1 MGAFEQL
8 TAPITRTQIVRFA
21 GAAGDFNP
29 MHHDETFAQANGQPS
44 VFAMGQ
50 LTAALLGSAVT
61 EWLGRCNLAGYSVR
75 FKEKVWPGDCLM
87 LTGRQVDE
95 RRWDLK
101 GVREVDDVVVVTG
114 WAIVRP
120 SQPSPPEAASTETD
134 GARSS
139 ASAIRSS

>member
-1 MGAFEQL
+1 MRAFEQL

-29 MHHDETFAQANGQPS
+29 MHHDEPFAQANGQPS

-50 LTAALLGSAVT
+50 LTAALLGSAVAQRV
-61 EWLGRCNLAGYSVR
+61 GRGNVACYGVR
-75 FKEKVWPGDCLM
+75 FKDKVWPGDRLI
-87 LTGRQVDE
+87 LSGRLLDE

-101 GVREVDDVVVVTG
+101 AVREADDVAVMSG
-114 WAIVRP
+114 WAIIRP
-120 SQPSPPEAASTETD
+120 SQHPPREAASSAA
-134 GARSS
+134 GARSR

>member
-8 TAPITRTQIVRFA
+8 TAPITRTQFVRFA

-29 MHHDETFAQANGQPS
+29 MHHDEPFARANGQPS

-50 LTAALLGSAVT
+50 LTAALLGSAVA
-61 EWLGRCNLAGYSVR
+61 EWLGRGNLAGYGVR
-75 FKEKVWPGDCLM
+75 FKNKVWPGDRLI
-87 LTGRQVDE
+87 LTGRQDDE
-95 RRWDLK
+95 GRWELNA
-101 GVREVDDVVVVTG
+101 VREVDDVVVMTG

-120 SQPSPPEAASTETD
+120 SQYSPVEAASSAAGTS
-134 GARSS
+134 SS

>member
-8 TAPITRTQIVRFA
+8 TPPVTRTQIVRFA

-61 EWLGRCNLAGYSVR
+61 EWLGRGNLAGYGVR

-120 SQPSPPEAASTETD
+120 SQPSPPEAASPETD

>member
-8 TAPITRTQIVRFA
+8 TPPVTRTQIVRFA

-61 EWLGRCNLAGYSVR
+61 EWLGRGNLAGYGVR

-139 ASAIRSS
+139 ASAIRSL

>member
-1 MGAFEQL
+1 MGEFEQL

-29 MHHDETFAQANGQPS
+29 MHHDEPFARANGQPS

-61 EWLGRCNLAGYSVR
+61 EWLGRGNLAGYGVR

-101 GVREVDDVVVVTG
+101 GVREVDDVVVMTG

-120 SQPSPPEAASTETD
+120 SQCSRPEAASSAA

>member
-1 MGAFEQL
+1 MDAFGQF

-29 MHHDETFAQANGQPS
+29 MHHDEPFARANGQPS

-50 LTAALLGSAVT
+50 LTAAILGSAVT
-61 EWLGRCNLAGYSVR
+61 EWLGRGNLAGYGVR
-75 FKEKVWPGDCLM
+75 FTDKVWPGDRLM
-87 LTGRQVDE
+87 LTGRLLDE

-101 GVREVDDVVVVTG
+101 VVREADDVVVMTG

-120 SQPSPPEAASTETD
+120 SQYSPREAASSAA